1 MPPPSPLLRLF
12 DGEALF
18 REGDPADHFYL
29 IETGRVMILDRSGDQ
44 LVASY
49 ECDQLLGISEVLAR
63 TCWRHTAVAAGATIL
78 RVFPAHLLFRRI
90 DAMPAAH
97 QQIITEV
104 AALGR

>member
-18 REGDPADHFYL
+18 REGDVADHFFL
-29 IETGRVMILDRSGDQ
+29 IESGRVMILDRSGDHI
-44 LVASY
+44 VALY
-49 ECDQLLGISEVLAR
+49 ERDQLLGISEVLAHAR
-63 TCWRHTAVAAGATIL
+63 WRHTAVAAGATIL
-78 RVFPAHLLFRRI
+78 RVFPAHLLFKRI